1 MNENGIALMERIDRS
16 FVERIRS
23 AATSEKRGVG
33 ALVDAYR
40 YLKTVTLKKWE
51 VRILSR
57 FRDPL
62 AAALAC
68 WKRKADRAVF
78 DIRALLTEIVREAE
92 PFPDVAGKRGVR
104 VLPWAEFSRK
114 QRERM
119 MSARRI
125 LYGATGACPAG
136 D

>member
-1 MNENGIALMERIDRS
+1 MERIDRS
-16 FVERIRS
+16 FVKRVRS

-33 ALVDAYR
+33 APVDAYR
-40 YLKTVTLKKWE
+40 YLKTVTLKEWE

-62 AAALAC
+62 AAPTC
-68 WKRKADRAVF
+68 RKRKADRAAF
-78 DIRALLTEIVREAE
+78 DIRAPLAEIAREAE

-125 LYGATGACPAG
+125 LYGARPAEN
-136 D
+136 

>member
-1 MNENGIALMERIDRS
+1 MNENRIALMERIDRS
-16 FVERIRS
+16 FVERIRT
-23 AATSEKRGVG
+23 AATSKKRGVG

-40 YLKTVTLKKWE
+40 YLKTVTLKEWE
-51 VRILSR
+51 VRVLSR

-62 AAALAC
+62 EAALAC

-78 DIRALLTEIVREAE
+78 DIRALLAEIAREAE

-104 VLPWAEFSRK
+104 ALPWAEFSRK

-119 MSARRI
+119 MSNRRI
-125 LYGATGACPAG
+125 LYGACPAEN
-136 D
+136 

>member
-1 MNENGIALMERIDRS
+1 MNENRLALMERIDRS
-16 FVERIRS
+16 FVERVRS

-40 YLKTVTLKKWE
+40 YLKTVTLKE
-51 VRILSR
+51 REIRALER

-68 WKRKADRAVF
+68 RKRKADRAVF
-78 DIRALLTEIVREAE
+78 DIRALLAEIEREAE

-104 VLPWAEFSRK
+104 ILPWADFSRK

-125 LYGATGACPAG
+125 LYGGT
-136 D
+136 

>member
-1 MNENGIALMERIDRS
+1 MNWNGIALMERIDRS
-16 FVERIRS
+16 FVERVRS

-40 YLKTVTLKKWE
+40 YLKTVKLKEWE

-57 FRDPL
+57 FRDPPE
-62 AAALAC
+62 AALAC
-68 WKRKADRAVF
+68 RKRKADRAVF
-78 DIRALLTEIVREAE
+78 DIRAPLAEIAREAE

-104 VLPWAEFSRK
+104 VLPWADFSRK

-125 LYGATGACPAG
+125 LYGGT
-136 D
+136 

>member
-1 MNENGIALMERIDRS
+1 MSENKIALMERIDRS
-16 FVERIRS
+16 FVERVRS

-40 YLKTVTLKKWE
+40 YLKTVTLKEWE
-51 VRILSR
+51 VRTLSR

-68 WKRKADRAVF
+68 WMRKADRAVF
-78 DIRALLTEIVREAE
+78 DLRAPLAEIARETE

-104 VLPWAEFSRK
+104 VLPWTEFSRK

-119 MSARRI
+119 MSARII
-125 LYGATGACPAG
+125 LYGGT
-136 D
+136 

>member
-1 MNENGIALMERIDRS
+1 MNWNGNALMERIDRI

-33 ALVDAYR
+33 TLVDAYR
-40 YLKTVTLKKWE
+40 YLKTVTLKEWE
-51 VRILSR
+51 VRMLSR

-62 AAALAC
+62 ALAC

-78 DIRALLTEIVREAE
+78 DIRALLAEIAREAE

-125 LYGATGACPAG
+125 LYGVAGARPAG
-136 D
+136 N

>member
-1 MNENGIALMERIDRS
+1 MNENRNALMERIDRI
-16 FVERIRS
+16 FVERVRS

-40 YLKTVTLKKWE
+40 YLKTVTLKGWE
-51 VRILSR
+51 VRLLSR

-78 DIRALLTEIVREAE
+78 DIRALLAEIAREAE
-92 PFPDVAGKRGVR
+92 LFRTWPESGAFA
-104 VLPWAEFSRK
+104 FSRG
-114 QRERM
+114 RSFPGN
-119 MSARRI
+119 SAS
-125 LYGATGACPAG
+125 A
-136 D
+136 

>member
-1 MNENGIALMERIDRS
+1 MNWNGIALMERIDRS
-16 FVERIRS
+16 FAERVRS

-33 ALVDAYR
+33 APDAYR
-40 YLKTVTLKKWE
+40 CLKTVTLKEWE

-68 WKRKADRAVF
+68 RKRKADRAVF
-78 DIRALLTEIVREAE
+78 DIRALLAEIAREAE

-119 MSARRI
+119 MSNRRI

-136 D
+136 N

>member
-1 MNENGIALMERIDRS
+1 MNQNRIALMEGIEHS
-16 FVERIRS
+16 FVERVRS

-33 ALVDAYR
+33 TLVDAYR
-40 YLKTVTLKKWE
+40 YLKTVTLKE
-51 VRILSR
+51 REIRALER

-68 WKRKADRAVF
+68 RKRKADRAVF
-78 DIRALLTEIVREAE
+78 DIRALLAEIAREAE

-104 VLPWAEFSRK
+104 VLPWADFSRK

-125 LYGATGACPAG
+125 LYGGT
-136 D
+136 

>member
-1 MNENGIALMERIDRS
+1 MNENRIALMERIDRS
-16 FVERIRS
+16 FVKRIRS
-23 AATSEKRGVG
+23 VATSEKRGVG

-40 YLKTVTLKKWE
+40 YLKTVTLKEWE

-68 WKRKADRAVF
+68 RERKADRAVF
-78 DIRALLTEIVREAE
+78 DIRALLAETAREAE

-119 MSARRI
+119 MSARII
-125 LYGATGACPAG
+125 LYGGT
-136 D
+136 

>member
-1 MNENGIALMERIDRS
+1 MNWNGIALMEKIDLI
-16 FVERIRS
+16 FVERVQS
-23 AATSEKRGVG
+23 AATSKKRGVG

-40 YLKTVTLKKWE
+40 YLKTVTLKE
-51 VRILSR
+51 REIRALER

-68 WKRKADRAVF
+68 RKRKADRAVF
-78 DIRALLTEIVREAE
+78 DIRALLAEIARESE

-104 VLPWAEFSRK
+104 ILPWADFSRK

-125 LYGATGACPAG
+125 LYGGT
-136 D
+136 

>member
-1 MNENGIALMERIDRS
+1 MNWNGIALMEKIDRI
-16 FVERIRS
+16 FVERVRS

-40 YLKTVTLKKWE
+40 YLKTVTLKEWE

-57 FRDPL
+57 FR
-62 AAALAC
+62 
-68 WKRKADRAVF
+68 
-78 DIRALLTEIVREAE
+78 ALLAEIAREAE

-125 LYGATGACPAG
+125 LYGACPAG
-136 D
+136 N

>member
-1 MNENGIALMERIDRS
+1 MNENRNALMERIDRS
-16 FVERIRS
+16 FVERVRS

-40 YLKTVTLKKWE
+40 YLKTVTLKE
-51 VRILSR
+51 REIRALER
-57 FRDPL
+57 LLDPL
-62 AAALAC
+62 EAVVEC
-68 WKRKADRAVF
+68 WRRKADRV
-78 DIRALLTEIVREAE
+78 ALDFCSLLAEI
-92 PFPDVAGKRGVR
+92 GRGAARFTVSIGTGR

-125 LYGATGACPAG
+125 LYGALDACPAG
-136 D
+136 N

>member
-1 MNENGIALMERIDRS
+1 MNENRIALMERIDRI
-16 FVERIRS
+16 FVERVRS

-40 YLKTVTLKKWE
+40 YLKTVTLKEREIKA
-51 VRILSR
+51 LTR

-62 AAALAC
+62 EAVVEC
-68 WKRKADRAVF
+68 WRRKADRVAPDFCSLLAEIGRSAERFTVAVGT
-78 DIRALLTEIVREAE
+78 R
-92 PFPDVAGKRGVR
+92 R

-125 LYGATGACPAG
+125 LYGALDACPAG
-136 D
+136 N

>member
-1 MNENGIALMERIDRS
+1 MNENKIALMERIDRS
-16 FVERIRS
+16 FVERVRL

-40 YLKTVTLKKWE
+40 YLKTVTLKE
-51 VRILSR
+51 REIRALER

-68 WKRKADRAVF
+68 RKRKADRTVF
-78 DIRALLTEIVREAE
+78 DIRALLAEIARESE

-104 VLPWAEFSRK
+104 ILPWADFSRK

-125 LYGATGACPAG
+125 LYGGT
-136 D
+136 

>member
-1 MNENGIALMERIDRS
+1 MNQNGIALMERIDRS
-16 FVERIRS
+16 FVEHIRR

-40 YLKTVTLKKWE
+40 YLKTVTLKEWE

-62 AAALAC
+62 EAALAC

-78 DIRALLTEIVREAE
+78 DFCALLTEIVREAE

-114 QRERM
+114 QRARM

-125 LYGATGACPAG
+125 LYGGT
-136 D
+136 

>member
-1 MNENGIALMERIDRS
+1 MNQNGIALMERIDRS

-40 YLKTVTLKKWE
+40 YLKTVTLKEREIKA
-51 VRILSR
+51 LSR

-62 AAALAC
+62 EAVVKC
-68 WKRKADRAVF
+68 WRRKADRV
-78 DIRALLTEIVREAE
+78 ALDFCSLLAEIGRGAAR
-92 PFPDVAGKRGVR
+92 FTVAIGTGR

-125 LYGATGACPAG
+125 LYGACPAEN
-136 D
+136 

>member
-1 MNENGIALMERIDRS
+1 M
-16 FVERIRS
+16 
-23 AATSEKRGVG
+23 
-33 ALVDAYR
+33 DAYR
-40 YLKTVTLKKWE
+40 YLKTVTLKE
-51 VRILSR
+51 REIRALER

-68 WKRKADRAVF
+68 RKRKADRAVF
-78 DIRALLTEIVREAE
+78 DIRALLAEIAREAE

-125 LYGATGACPAG
+125 LYGALDACPAG
-136 D
+136 N

>member
-1 MNENGIALMERIDRS
+1 MNENKIALMERIDRS
-16 FVERIRS
+16 FVERVRS

-40 YLKTVTLKKWE
+40 YLKTVTLKEWE

-57 FRDPL
+57 FRDPPE
-62 AAALAC
+62 AAPDC
-68 WKRKADRAVF
+68 RKRKADRAVF
-78 DIRALLTEIVREAE
+78 DIRALLAEIAREAE

-125 LYGATGACPAG
+125 LYGACPAG
-136 D
+136 N